1 MRAWFR
7 IFSAGQVVH
16 NLHDVFHRAG
26 IDLYTPDEPLSG
38 PGLAI
43 VNEFDPRL
51 RNFLQEAR
59 QAGVVRIIAINL
71 PADHASGPATWSLL
85 RAGVCDVLNWDRP
98 DQTACAVAAR
108 LARWQIVD
116 TLVTSSEV
124 QNTLVGQSPVALS
137 VLRQL
142 VEAAYFTDSTILLMG
157 ESGTGKELAARL
169 IHSLDQRANKG
180 DLVVLDCTT
189 VVPELSG
196 SEFFGHERGA
206 FTGAVTAR
214 DGAFALANGGTLF
227 LDEVGDLPLGLQG
240 QLLRVIQERCYKRV
254 GGNTWHR
261 TDFRLICATN
271 RDLRQDIGQGRFRSD
286 LYYRIAGDLFTI
298 PPLRRRAE
306 DILPLARH
314 FTRSFSADSEPPE
327 FDEAVRECFMRRD
340 YPGNIRDLKQLVARI
355 MRRYVGSG
363 PITAGC
369 LPEEERPERGEDP
382 LEWCNEDFER
392 CIRCAIA
399 RGIGLKDI
407 GRTAENVAVRI
418 AVADEQ
424 GNLQRAAARLRVT
437 DRALQLRQAAVRPPD
452 RQTLL

>member
-142 VEAAYFTDSTILLMG
+142 VE
-157 ESGTGKELAARL
+157 
-169 IHSLDQRANKG
+169 
-180 DLVVLDCTT
+180 
-189 VVPELSG
+189 
-196 SEFFGHERGA
+196 
-206 FTGAVTAR
+206 
-214 DGAFALANGGTLF
+214 
-227 LDEVGDLPLGLQG
+227 
-240 QLLRVIQERCYKRV
+240 
-254 GGNTWHR
+254 
-261 TDFRLICATN
+261 
-271 RDLRQDIGQGRFRSD
+271 
-286 LYYRIAGDLFTI
+286 
-298 PPLRRRAE
+298 
-306 DILPLARH
+306 
-314 FTRSFSADSEPPE
+314 
-327 FDEAVRECFMRRD
+327 
-340 YPGNIRDLKQLVARI
+340 
-355 MRRYVGSG
+355 
-363 PITAGC
+363 
-369 LPEEERPERGEDP
+369 
-382 LEWCNEDFER
+382 
-392 CIRCAIA
+392 
-399 RGIGLKDI
+399 
-407 GRTAENVAVRI
+407 
-418 AVADEQ
+418 
-424 GNLQRAAARLRVT
+424 
-437 DRALQLRQAAVRPPD
+437 
-452 RQTLL
+452 